1 MRSSPSVR
9 LPLLLLVALP
19 LVACGRDAA
28 PLHASS
34 AAPAPITNRIALP
47 PEVVANL
54 GITFEKARLGRLETR
69 LRVPGRVE
77 IAPEARYTV
86 RAPAAGRVVLRAAR
100 WQRVAAGEILGELLS
115 PELRASQESLVEA
128 HAAIDRADVDMLRA
142 RAESG
147 PLREIA
153 DATEAALAAARERA
167 VASEGALASA
177 RELEKN
183 AWVRVEATAKL
194 SAGSSLPASTLF
206 AAQKDHVEAQAAA
219 LEAAGRRDDARALVP
234 DLVMKL
240 SIARSRAATTE
251 RELAIL
257 DRKKATS
264 EVSYRQQLRS
274 LAVLTGLSA
283 GELEVEGPQGHAWL
297 RLESIPLRA
306 PAAGV
311 VTEVTATAG
320 EWLEGASTVL
330 RIADPRKVVFRG
342 EVPEADTLRI
352 PIGADVRIEVG
363 CADCDAVETKLSTP
377 LTIADPRTRTVGLEI
392 ALPGDGSGFPD
403 GVSATAAVLLERSK
417 NEEVLLPT
425 ACVVQDELELL
436 VFRRDPA
443 KPDQVIRQPVS
454 IGRRSEGLVEI
465 LSEVGA
471 GDEVV
476 RDGIHQ
482 LRLTGTG
489 KAPAKG
495 HFHADGTF
503 HEGED

>member
-1 MRSSPSVR
+1 MRSAPSIR
-9 LPLLLLVALP
+9 LLLLLALP
-19 LVACGRDAA
+19 LAACGREPPA
-28 PLHASS
+28 PPSS
-34 AAPAPITNRIALP
+34 ASTAAPITNRIPLP

-54 GITFEKARLGRLETR
+54 GITFEKARTGRLETR

-86 RAPAAGRVVLRAAR
+86 RTPAAGRVVLKAVR
-100 WQRVAAGEILGELLS
+100 WQRVEAGEVLGELLS

-128 HAAIDRADVDMLRA
+128 NAAIDRADVDILRA

-167 VASEGALASA
+167 VAAEGALASA

-183 AWVRVEATAKL
+183 ARIRVEATAKL
-194 SAGSSLPASTLF
+194 SAESSLPTSTLF
-206 AAQKDHVEAQAAA
+206 AVQKDHVEAQAAA
-219 LEAAGRRDDARALVP
+219 LQAASRRDDARALVP

-240 SIARSRAATTE
+240 SIARSRTATTE
-251 RELAIL
+251 REISIL
-257 DRKKATS
+257 ERKKATS
-264 EVSYRQQLRS
+264 EVGYRQQLRA
-274 LAVLTGLSA
+274 LAVLTGLSLE
-283 GELEVEGPQGHAWL
+283 ELEAEGPRGHAWL

-311 VTEVTATAG
+311 VTEVTATAS
-320 EWLEGASTVL
+320 EWLQGASTVL

-342 EVPEADTLRI
+342 EVPEADALQI
-352 PIGADVRIEVG
+352 PVGADVRVEVG
-363 CADCDAVETKLSTP
+363 CADCSLVEAKITTP
-377 LTIADPRTRTVGLEI
+377 LTIADPRTRTLGLEI
-392 ALPGDGSGFPD
+392 PLPGDGSGFPD
-403 GVSATAAVLLERSK
+403 GVSATAAVLVARSK

-425 ACVVQDELELL
+425 ACVVQDELETI

-454 IGRRSEGLVEI
+454 VGRRSEGLVEI
-465 LSEVGA
+465 LSEVAA

-476 RDGIHQ
+476 RAGIHQ

-489 KAPAKG
+489 KAPANG
-495 HFHADGTF
+495 HFHSDGTF
-503 HEGED
+503 HEGKD

>member
-1 MRSSPSVR
+1 MNAPSSRLRLLSVLL
-9 LPLLLLVALP
+9 LPLA
-19 LVACGRDAA
+19 ACGRDAPVTGSMASA
-28 PLHASS
+28 P
-34 AAPAPITNRIALP
+34 PPITNRIPLP

-54 GITFEKARLGRLETR
+54 GVTFEKARMGRLETR
-69 LRVPGRVE
+69 LRIPGRVE

-86 RAPAAGRVVLRAAR
+86 RAPAAGRIVLRTAR
-100 WQRVAAGEILGELLS
+100 WQRVAAGEVLGELLS

-128 HAAIDRADVDMLRA
+128 HAAIDRADVDILRA

-147 PLREIA
+147 PLQEIA
-153 DATEAALAAARERA
+153 EATAAALEAARERA
-167 VASEGALASA
+167 VAAEGALAAAQALEQSA
-177 RELEKN
+177 R
-183 AWVRVEATAKL
+183 ARVEATAKL
-194 SAGSSLPASTLF
+194 STGSALPASTLF
-206 AAQKDHVEAQAAA
+206 AAQKDHAEAQAAA

-240 SIARSRAATTE
+240 SVARSRAATTE
-251 RELAIL
+251 REIAIL
-257 DRKKATS
+257 ERRKATS
-264 EVSYRQQLRS
+264 EVGYRQQLRA
-274 LAVLTGLSA
+274 LAVLTGLPLE
-283 GELEVEGPQGHAWL
+283 ELEAEGPQGHAWL

-311 VTEVTATAG
+311 VTETTATAG

-330 RIADPRKVVFRG
+330 RIADPAKVVFRG

-352 PIGADVRIEVG
+352 PLGADVRVEVG
-363 CADCDAVETKLSTP
+363 CAECAPVETKLSTP
-377 LTIADPRTRTVGLEI
+377 LTIADPRTRTVGVEI
-392 ALPGDGSGFPD
+392 ALPVDGSAFPD
-403 GVSATAAVLLERSK
+403 GVSATASVLLERSK
-417 NEEVLLPT
+417 SEEVLLPA

-443 KPDQVIRQPVS
+443 DPGQVIRQPVS
-454 IGRRSEGLVEI
+454 IGRRAEGFVEI

-476 RDGIHQ
+476 RDGVHQ

-489 KAPAKG
+489 KAPANG

-503 HEGED
+503 HEGKD